1 MQVGSLVKDV
11 RDDFMGIITYDYRQC
26 QQPQPQVWVDWLD
39 GSGDWIH
46 IRHLEVIC
54 E

>member
-1 MQVGSLVKDV
+1 MQVGSLVKDT
-11 RDDFMGIITYDYRQC
+11 DGFMGIITYDYREC
-26 QQPQPQVWVDWLD
+26 QPPQPQVWVHWLD
-39 GSGDWIH
+39 GSADWIH